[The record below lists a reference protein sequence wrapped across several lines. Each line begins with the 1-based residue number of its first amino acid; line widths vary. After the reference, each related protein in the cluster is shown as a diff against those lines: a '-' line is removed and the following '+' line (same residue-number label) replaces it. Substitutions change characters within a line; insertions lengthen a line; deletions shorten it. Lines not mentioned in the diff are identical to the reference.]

1 VLSGSFNATGGLYN
15 QTGSSEPAVSIF
27 NQSVDTDE
35 YVFRIKAQKTGGNE
49 GFLIPFA
56 YQDQNNYYW
65 LNIGG
70 WGNTQH
76 AIEKVSNGVK
86 SVLLTAAGRIN
97 PNQWY
102 EIRLVAKGETIECYL
117 DDTRLFI
124 VPAATGPVTASIS
137 RDNES
142 NELIFKIV
150 NSGDQAVTANINIT
164 GAPID
169 QQVDCQLLT
178 GTATQRNSLAEPEL
192 IKPSFY
198 SLSVSNQFQCQLPA
212 YSMQVFRVIENGS
225 ALDKMLQDKSS
236 LLKIIPNPVQSN
248 KADIVFE
255 QPDRQAYSLK
265 LFDSNGKLLW
275 HKDKINSRITTIE
288 TSQLPAS
295 VYLVQI
301 VHNNTK
307 YTAPLIQN

>member
-1 VLSGSFNATGGLYN
+1 
-15 QTGSSEPAVSIF
+15 
-27 NQSVDTDE
+27 
-35 YVFRIKAQKTGGNE
+35 
-49 GFLIPFA
+49 
-56 YQDQNNYYW
+56 
-65 LNIGG
+65 
-70 WGNTQH
+70 
-76 AIEKVSNGVK
+76 
-86 SVLLTAAGRIN
+86 
-97 PNQWY
+97 
-102 EIRLVAKGETIECYL
+102 
-117 DDTRLFI
+117 
-124 VPAATGPVTASIS
+124 
-137 RDNES
+137 
-142 NELIFKIV
+142 V

-192 IKPSFY
+192 IKPSTY

-225 ALDKMLQDKSS
+225 ALDKLQQDKNS

-275 HKDKINSRITTIE
+275 HKDKIHSRITTIE